1 MNEQICSAVKN
12 LKILRS
18 REAVINMAFEVSN
31 QWTGSQSHY
40 EPGDHVGVFA
50 VNDRSLVTGLMER
63 LKSNCS
69 TLSSLPDSDDIPLQL
84 QTFDK
89 QQGVVLIKNH
99 AFSLIRIKQMTTIY

>member
-1 MNEQICSAVKN
+1 MH
-12 LKILRS
+12 S
-18 REAVINMAFEVSN
+18 RKAVINVALEVSD
-31 QWTGSQSHY
+31 QWTDSQSHY

-63 LKSNCS
+63 LKSNC

-89 QQGVVLIKNH
+89 QQGVVLIKNQ
-99 AFSLIRIKQMTTIY
+99 SV

>member
-1 MNEQICSAVKN
+1 MS
-12 LKILRS
+12 S
-18 REAVINMAFEVSN
+18 RKAVINVALEVSDR
-31 QWTGSQSHY
+31 WTGSQIHY
-40 EPGDHVGVFA
+40 EPGDHIGVFA

-89 QQGVVLIKNH
+89 QQGVVSIKNQ
-99 AFSLIRIKQMTTIY
+99 SV